1 MTKKVTLLGFTLAAA
16 MLLSYIESAVPPVIP
31 ISGVKIGLANIA
43 VIFALYRIGTAEAYL
58 ISLLRVIL
66 SALLFGNIVALAYAV
81 SGALL
86 SLTVMAL
93 LKKTD
98 KFSVFAISITGG
110 VLHNVGQILCA
121 VIIIGSPAVLYYLPV
136 LMLCGIL
143 SGALIGVLAGYIN
156 KRLKK

>member
-43 VIFALYRIGTAEAYL
+43 VIFALYRIGTAEACL
-58 ISLLRVIL
+58 ISLLRVFL
-66 SALLFGNIVALAYAV
+66 SALLFGNIVALAYGTAGAV
-81 SGALL
+81 L

-110 VLHNVGQILCA
+110 VLHNIGQILCA
-121 VIIIGSPAVLYYLPV
+121 VIIIGSSAVLYYLPV

-143 SGALIGVLAGYIN
+143 SGALIGILSGYIN
-156 KRLKK
+156 NRLKK

>member
-58 ISLLRVIL
+58 ISLLRVFL
-66 SALLFGNIVALAYAV
+66 SALLFGNIVALAYGTAGAV
-81 SGALL
+81 L

-98 KFSVFAISITGG
+98 KFSVFAVSITGG
-110 VLHNVGQILCA
+110 VLHNIGQILCA
-121 VIIIGSPAVLYYLPV
+121 VIIIGSSAVLYYLPV

-143 SGALIGVLAGYIN
+143 SGALIGILSGYIN
-156 KRLKK
+156 NRLKK

>member
-1 MTKKVTLLGFTLAAA
+1 MTKRVTLLGFTLAAA
-16 MLLSYIESAVPPVIP
+16 MLLSYVESAVPPVIP

-58 ISLLRVIL
+58 ISLLRVFL
-66 SALLFGNIVALAYAV
+66 SALLFGNVVALAYSV

-98 KFSVFAISITGG
+98 KFSVFAVSITGG

-121 VIIIGSPAVLYYLPV
+121 VIIIGSSAVLYYLPI
-136 LMLCGIL
+136 LMLCGII

-156 KRLKK
+156 SRLKK